1 MNLDKNRNQIILH
14 IPHSSTEIPFY
25 DGYNIDLID
34 FQTNLLVD
42 HATDKIFRISD
53 VEALIFPY
61 NRIFCDVERLDDE
74 HEVLFEKGRGFF
86 YTKTDDNQDLRMVI
100 PEIKTKV
107 KSMFY
112 DTHHRK
118 LEEMVDERLKNYS
131 SAIIIDCH
139 SFTNEP
145 FDSDIDKSPYRPD
158 ICLGTDKFHT
168 PKWLI
173 DHFEKYFVNN
183 GFSVKI
189 DSPYSGTIVPLKH
202 YNKDNR
208 VLSIM
213 IEINRKL
220 YMDNFEVID
229 NQVVNLQ
236 KLIFNSLEIISE

>member
-173 DHFEKYFVNN
+173 DHFEKYFINN

-236 KLIFNSLEIISE
+236 KLIFNSLEIIRE

>member
-1 MNLDKNRNQIILH
+1 MNLDKIKNQIILH
-14 IPHSSTEIPFY
+14 IPHSKTEIPFY
-25 DGYNIDLID
+25 DGFNNELIEY
-34 FQTNLLVD
+34 QTNLLVD
-42 HATDKIFRISD
+42 HATDKIFSIPD

-139 SFTNEP
+139 SFTDEP
-145 FDSDIDKSPYRPD
+145 FDSDIDKSPNRPD

-173 DHFEKYFVNN
+173 DHFEKYFINN

-220 YMDNFEVID
+220 YMSNGEVMD
-229 NQVVNLQ
+229 QRVFDLQ
-236 KLIFNSLEIISE
+236 KLIANSLQTV

>member
-1 MNLDKNRNQIILH
+1 MNLDKIKNQIILH
-14 IPHSSTEIPFY
+14 IPHSKTEIPFY
-25 DGYNIDLID
+25 DGFNKELIEY
-34 FQTNLLVD
+34 QTKLLVD
-42 HATDKIFRISD
+42 HATDKIFRISN

-86 YTKTDDNQDLRMVI
+86 YTKTDDNQDLRTVI

-118 LEEMVDERLKNYS
+118 LEEMVGERLEKHS
-131 SAIIIDCH
+131 CAIIIDCH
-139 SFTNEP
+139 SFTDEP
-145 FDSDIDKSPYRPD
+145 FDSDLDKSPNRPD

-173 DHFEKYFVNN
+173 DHFENYFIQN

-202 YNKDNR
+202 YNSDNR

-229 NQVVNLQ
+229 ERVYDLK
-236 KLIFNSLEIISE
+236 KLIANSLQTV